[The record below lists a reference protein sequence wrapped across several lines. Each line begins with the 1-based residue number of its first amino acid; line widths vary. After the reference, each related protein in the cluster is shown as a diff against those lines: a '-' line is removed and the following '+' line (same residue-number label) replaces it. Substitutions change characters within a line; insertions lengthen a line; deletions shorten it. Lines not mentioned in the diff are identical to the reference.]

1 MFERTVR
8 DPMTGLYNRSY
19 FLDQIGALRCRHG
32 AQGTGLAVL
41 MLDVDHFKG
50 INDRY
55 GHLAGDAV
63 LREVATVLREATRPE
78 DLVARYGGEEF
89 VVALPVSGPDL
100 ATERAERIRASQAA
114 RRILAGGEEIRVSVS
129 IGLAFG
135 APGRLRDEVTL
146 IEMADQ
152 ALYRAKAAGRNRVA
166 FGWPGVDSDSQVTQS
181 AEFCTTTGRWPA
193 ASR

>member
-1 MFERTVR
+1 
-8 DPMTGLYNRSY
+8 
-19 FLDQIGALRCRHG
+19 
-32 AQGTGLAVL
+32 
-41 MLDVDHFKG
+41 MLDVDHFKR

-63 LREVATVLREATRPE
+63 LREIAAGIRESTRPE

-89 VVALPVSGPDL
+89 VVALPVSVPDL
-100 ATERAERIRASQAA
+100 ATERAERIRANQAA

-135 APGRLRDEVTL
+135 PPGRVRDELTL

-152 ALYRAKAAGRNRVA
+152 ALYQAKAAGRNRIA
-166 FGWPGVDSDSQVTQS
+166 FGWPGSSPDSQVTQS
-181 AEFCTTTGRWPA
+181 AEFPTSSGWWAVVGGEKRPVA
-193 ASR
+193 P